1 MLTRRASRR
10 RHERIANPADP
21 AGVGGEEGARGDVA
35 GCHMVEVKTGFD
47 ECEAEL
53 VEEVIEGLVRGEG
66 GNVEVV
72 SESLK

>member
-1 MLTRRASRR
+1 MPYRDSVQFL
-10 RHERIANPADP
+10 
-21 AGVGGEEGARGDVA
+21 GVGLAVVTDVGGDECAHGDVT
-35 GCHMVEVKTGFD
+35 GRHRVEVKTGLD
-47 ECEAEL
+47 EHEAEM

>member
-1 MLTRRASRR
+1 ML
-10 RHERIANPADP
+10 
-21 AGVGGEEGARGDVA
+21 AGTSVLMAMLL
-35 GCHMVEVKTGFD
+35 GCHRVEVKTGLD
-47 ECEAEL
+47 EYEAEL